1 MYFKFIKLIF
11 LKIMFFILLT
21 FYYNTYYLRFLIIIE
36 YIVIITLLYI
46 IILELNSWLFL
57 IYLIFTVRELVLSLS
72 LVKSNYKHNES
83 NILIY
88 LFIYI

>member
-1 MYFKFIKLIF
+1 
-11 LKIMFFILLT
+11 MFFILLT
-21 FYYNTYYLRFLIIIE
+21 FYYNTYYFLRFLIIIE
-36 YIVIITLLYI
+36 YIVISTLLYI

-72 LVKSNYKHNES
+72 LVKSNYKHSES

-88 LFIYI
+88 LFIYIQKNI

>member
-11 LKIMFFILLT
+11 LKIMFFILLI
-21 FYYNTYYLRFLIIIE
+21 YYNTYYLRFLIIIE
-36 YIVIITLLYI
+36 YIVISTLLYI

-72 LVKSNYKHNES
+72 LVKSNYKHSES

>member
-1 MYFKFIKLIF
+1 
-11 LKIMFFILLT
+11 MFFILLT
-21 FYYNTYYLRFLIIIE
+21 FYYNTYYFLRFLIIIE
-36 YIVIITLLYI
+36 YIVISTLLYI

-72 LVKSNYKHNES
+72 LVKSNYKHSES

>member
-1 MYFKFIKLIF
+1 M
-11 LKIMFFILLT
+11 IMLFILLT
-21 FYYNTYYLRFLIIIE
+21 FYYNTYYLKFLITIE
-36 YIVIITLLYI
+36 YIVISTLLYI

-57 IYLIFTVRELVLSLS
+57 IYLIITVRELVLSLS
-72 LVKSNYKHNES
+72 LVKLNYKHSES